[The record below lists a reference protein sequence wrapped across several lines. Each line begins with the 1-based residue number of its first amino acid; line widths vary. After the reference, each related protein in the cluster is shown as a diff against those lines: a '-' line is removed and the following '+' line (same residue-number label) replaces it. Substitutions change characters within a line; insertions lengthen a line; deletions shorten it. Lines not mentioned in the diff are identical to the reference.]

1 MNNKLIQNF
10 QNNNT
15 SGGPSNQN
23 KQLISKNDQLRQSF
37 KNDGDKSCTHTAQ
50 LTPNTQNQKT
60 QLQSPLINADDLVL
74 PKSVV
79 NGQKIISEKYMVLQ
93 MGQNEDD
100 KQDQELIKFLS

>member
-1 MNNKLIQNF
+1 M
-10 QNNNT
+10 
-15 SGGPSNQN
+15 
-23 KQLISKNDQLRQSF
+23 
-37 KNDGDKSCTHTAQ
+37 
-50 LTPNTQNQKT
+50 
-60 QLQSPLINADDLVL
+60 INADDLVL